1 MKDNLQLVVTLYN
14 QVTPITPLPDNTIF
28 YDKRDSLTDT
38 FTITDN
44 VIRVPNY
51 GKDAYTIPH
60 YISTF
65 YDNLPDYVLFSQCDP
80 YFHDPEFHVDK
91 FKNKQFYGVCE
102 RRGNWCGSIHLPFH
116 GWDRLIHHNK
126 WLKEFESGELKPAKL
141 TYGEY
146 WDTYI
151 KKPRP
156 DPETMIWYHG
166 IIFVV
171 SKSKILQHPKEYY
184 QALLSTFDCK
194 NSEEIHYL
202 ERSIHYI
209 FNEA

>member
-1 MKDNLQLVVTLYN
+1 MKDNLQLVVTIYN
-14 QVTPITPLPDNTIF
+14 EVTPITPLPDNTIF
-28 YDKRDSLTDT
+28 YEKRDSLSNT
-38 FTITDN
+38 FNINDN
-44 VIRVPNY
+44 VVRVPNV

-60 YISTF
+60 YIYNF
-65 YDNLPDYVLFSQCDP
+65 YDNLPDYVLFSQANP

-91 FKNKQFYGVCE
+91 FKNKEFHGVCE

-116 GWDRLIHHNK
+116 GWNRLIHHDK

-141 TYGEY
+141 TFGDY

-151 KKPRP
+151 QKPKP
-156 DPETMIWYHG
+156 DPETMLWYHG
-166 IIFVV
+166 MIFVV
-171 SKSKILQHPKEYY
+171 SKEKILRNSREYY
-184 QALLSTFDCK
+184 QNILSTFDTK

-209 FNEA
+209 FNED